1 MAPVIRNL
9 VIGIITSIIGGK
21 LLELINRLIANY
33 CETWSSGSGLGIA
46 IQRPGGYIGITIF
59 WIIFVFSFCSVVY
72 FIPSLTKQNRTKWI
86 IRGSGLFIL
95 ALALVVFINLTI
107 PARVGSTEVIK
118 GKVTKRDFKYCLL
131 VKPVILD
138 KCWVQN
144 SILPDHW
151 GQWETLAHFG
161 GYGRFEI
168 ILLSEKEGF
177 DFPCRPGYTLPCEE
191 ITRYENC
198 IIRRVIRVD

>member
-1 MAPVIRNL
+1 MIRNL
-9 VIGIITSIIGGK
+9 IIGIVTSIIGGK
-21 LLELINRLIANY
+21 LLELFNRLIANY
-33 CETWSSGSGLGIA
+33 CETWSSDSGLGIA

-95 ALALVVFINLTI
+95 GLALVSFINLTI
-107 PARVGSTEVIK
+107 PARVGSYEVIQ
-118 GKVTKRDFKYCLL
+118 GKVTKRDFKYCLF
-131 VKPVILD
+131 VKPVTSD

-144 SILPDHW
+144 AILPDHM
-151 GQWETLAHFG
+151 GNWETLVHFG

-168 ILLSEKEGF
+168 ILLAEKEGF
-177 DFPCRPGYTLPCEE
+177 DFPCRSGYTLPCDEV
-191 ITRYENC
+191 TRYENR